1 VDAVTP
7 EKFRKD
13 RYLRATGYNFYVWA
27 VVNVLITW
35 PLFAALAHD
44 PWPVWLAVLYP
55 LGCILGGIFC
65 AVLNDNR
72 VSKMC
77 GEPDPQPLVEAGG
90 IWGPVFLVGIVFT
103 VVLSLRGPVGYVQ
116 PVWLLLVG
124 CAYLTW
130 GNFGVREFQF
140 LGYFLVAA
148 GAVAGW
154 FVRPSAAS
162 WMLPSRHALA
172 IWVVCMGLVW
182 IPFGVYLNRRYLYR
196 AQA

>member
-1 VDAVTP
+1 MTP

-35 PLFAALAHD
+35 PLFASLAGD

-72 VSKMC
+72 VHKMC

-90 IWGPVFLVGIVFT
+90 IRVRIFSSVPSSRSYCRCAGRWPT
-103 VVLSLRGPVGYVQ
+103 CSRC
-116 PVWLLLVG
+116 G
-124 CAYLTW
+124 CCL
-130 GNFGVREFQF
+130 
-140 LGYFLVAA
+140 
-148 GAVAGW
+148 
-154 FVRPSAAS
+154 SAA
-162 WMLPSRHALA
+162 PT
-172 IWVVCMGLVW
+172 
-182 IPFGVYLNRRYLYR
+182 
-196 AQA
+196 

>member
-103 VVLSLRGPVGYVQ
+103 VVLSLRGPVAYV
-116 PVWLLLVG
+116 
-124 CAYLTW
+124 TW

-162 WMLPSRHALA
+162 WSLPSPHALA

-182 IPFGVYLNRRYLYR
+182 IPFGVYLNHRYLYR